1 MHIDRGLGWG
11 TQLSVLCTG
20 CMIRCVLCCICV
32 GLGFPC
38 GGQCSGTQGSTGAQ
52 EMLFHQRVMRRKAAD
67 INLPERDTVGSDM
80 VFIRVPWGWDVSS
93 KRVFLISPKWRI
105 DSRNVFVLEQTRN
118 DLEPGM
124 SFPVSWLLESSMF
137 SLMTPGS
144 PCPEPAAVLSLVFI
158 LLCHLEQH
166 TGLLCLSDGFPWW
179 HWAFYALSP
188 STPQL
193 APLSHPMGKV
203 PYVVLFNRSIHLW
216 RHLAPLCFSVK
227 MH

>member
-1 MHIDRGLGWG
+1 MCIVLHLCRTRVSTRWPVQWHSRKYLVLRKCSFTKESWEERRRTQTCWKETQWAVTWSSSGFRG
-11 TQLSVLCTG
+11 V
-20 CMIRCVLCCICV
+20 
-32 GLGFPC
+32 
-38 GGQCSGTQGSTGAQ
+38 
-52 EMLFHQRVMRRKAAD
+52 
-67 INLPERDTVGSDM
+67 
-80 VFIRVPWGWDVSS
+80 WDVSP
-93 KRVFLISPKWRI
+93 KREFLISPKLRNE
-105 DSRNVFVLEQTRN
+105 SRNVFVLGQMRN

-124 SFPVSWLLESSMF
+124 FFPVSRLLESSMF

-166 TGLLCLSDGFPWW
+166 TGLLCPSDECLWW

-203 PYVVLFNRSIHLW
+203 PYLLLFNRSIYLW